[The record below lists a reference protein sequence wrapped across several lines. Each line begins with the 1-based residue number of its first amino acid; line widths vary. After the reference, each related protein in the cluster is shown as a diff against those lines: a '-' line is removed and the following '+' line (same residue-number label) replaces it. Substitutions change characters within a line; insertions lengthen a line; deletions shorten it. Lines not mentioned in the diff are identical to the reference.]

1 MKKIV
6 LITWMIVQTIAAY
19 SQTDTYGDSTT
30 YQSDG
35 KWIDE
40 TLEQCIKQQGSTNN
54 GIVAC
59 LVDALDAW
67 EKQLHDTYELLYS
80 QMEGANRTNLQ
91 ASQTAW
97 EAYKKAQYK
106 FLENYY
112 GSMEGTMY
120 KQIMVSEKV
129 DVLKRRF
136 PELYNLTQD

>member
-6 LITWMIVQTIAAY
+6 LIVWVIVQTIVAY

-40 TLEQCIKQQGSTNN
+40 TFEQCIKQQGGTNN
-54 GIVAC
+54 GVVAC
-59 LVDALDAW
+59 LVEALDAW
-67 EKQLHDTYELLYS
+67 EKQLHDTYQLLYS
-80 QMEGANRTNLQ
+80 QMEGANRINLQ
-91 ASQTAW
+91 FSQTAW
-97 EAYKKAQYK
+97 EAYKKAQYR

-112 GSMEGTMY
+112 GSIQGTIY
-120 KQIMVSEKV
+120 KQIMVSEKI

>member
-40 TLEQCIKQQGSTNN
+40 TLEQCIKQKGSTNN
-54 GIVAC
+54 GVVAC
-59 LVDALDAW
+59 LVEALDAW

-80 QMEGANRTNLQ
+80 QMEGANRINLQ
-91 ASQTAW
+91 SSQTAW
-97 EAYKKAQYK
+97 EAYKKAQYR

-120 KQIMVSEKV
+120 KQIMVSEKI

>member
-6 LITWMIVQTIAAY
+6 LITWMIAQTIAAY

-40 TLEQCIKQQGSTNN
+40 TLEQCIKQQGGTNN
-54 GIVAC
+54 GMVAC
-59 LVDALDAW
+59 LVEALDAW

-80 QMEGANRTNLQ
+80 QMEGANRTNLH
-91 ASQTAW
+91 ASQSAW
-97 EAYKKAQYK
+97 EDYKKAQYR

-112 GSMEGTMY
+112 GTMQGTMY
-120 KQIMVSEKV
+120 KQIMVSEKI

>member
-6 LITWMIVQTIAAY
+6 LIVCCIVQTIVAY
-19 SQTDTYGDSTT
+19 SQTDSPGDSALAQT
-30 YQSDG
+30 DG

-40 TLEQCIKQQGSTNN
+40 MLEQCSKQQGSTNN

-59 LVDALDAW
+59 LVDALGAW
-67 EKQLHDTYELLYS
+67 EKQLYDTYELLYS
-80 QMEGANRTNLQ
+80 QMEGANRINLQ
-91 ASQTAW
+91 SSQTAW
-97 EAYKKAQYK
+97 EAYKKAQYC

-112 GSMEGTMY
+112 GSMDGTMY
-120 KQIMVSEKV
+120 KQIMISEKI

>member
-6 LITWMIVQTIAAY
+6 LITWMIVQTMAAY

-40 TLEQCIKQQGSTNN
+40 TLEQCIKQQGGTNN
-54 GIVAC
+54 GMVAC
-59 LVDALDAW
+59 LTDALDAW

-91 ASQTAW
+91 ASQSAW
-97 EAYKKAQYK
+97 EAYKKAQYR

-120 KQIMVSEKV
+120 KQIMVSEKI